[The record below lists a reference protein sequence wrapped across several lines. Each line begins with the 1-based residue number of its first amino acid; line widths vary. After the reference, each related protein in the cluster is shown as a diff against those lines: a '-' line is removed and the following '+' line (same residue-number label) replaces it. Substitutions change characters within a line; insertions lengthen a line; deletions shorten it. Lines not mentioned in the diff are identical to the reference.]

1 MEASEMATDKMQIL
15 REAIVQVLDTAA
27 GIVALTGRADENIVA
42 WDNVGEASDA
52 DRAAGI
58 IAYQLVTSKEVA
70 ADANPFEVLVQF
82 GAIAA
87 EESIANELIGAI
99 HLVFDAPAFLALV
112 PPIDARVTGR
122 ARRFVPF
129 DADEGLA
136 RADSDITL
144 RVHFSA

>member
-1 MEASEMATDKMQIL
+1 MATDKMQIL
-15 REAIVQVLDTAA
+15 REAIVEVLDTAA
-27 GIVALTGRADENIVA
+27 GIVALTGRADENIVS

-82 GAIAA
+82 GAIAE

-99 HLVFDAPAFLALV
+99 HQVFDAPAFLALV

-122 ARRFVPF
+122 TRRFVPF
-129 DADEGLA
+129 DADEELA